1 MSDSA
6 RGIEFE
12 ARSGAHDAAAA
23 RARMIATLRLLWN
36 SRKLFFR
43 AVVGGALLSAGLVLL
58 IPVCYEATA
67 QLMPPDGQ
75 AGGTGLAML
84 SALAGRS
91 GGLGGVAGDLL
102 GVRNSACLI
111 VLMVHAKISE
121 RAGNLSRH
129 PAAARLRRY
138 RLRVRT

>member
-1 MSDSA
+1 MDVSA
-6 RGIEFE
+6 APTEFKTLLE
-12 ARSGAHDAAAA
+12 VEAA
-23 RARMIATLRLLWN
+23 RARMIAKLRLLWE
-36 SRKLFFR
+36 SRRLFLR
-43 AVVGGALLSAGLVLL
+43 AVVAGALISAGMVLL
-58 IPVCYEATA
+58 IPVRYDATA

-102 GVRNSACLI
+102 GVRNSRYLI
-111 VLMVHAKISE
+111 VPIVHAKISK
-121 RAGNLSRH
+121 RAGSSRH
-129 PAAARLRRY
+129 SAAARLRRY

>member
-1 MSDSA
+1 MS
-6 RGIEFE
+6 
-12 ARSGAHDAAAA
+12 AAPTELKTLPEVEAA
-23 RARMIATLRLLWN
+23 RAQTIATLRLLWE
-36 SRKLFFR
+36 SRRLFLR
-43 AVVGGALLSAGLVLL
+43 AVVAGALISAGMVLL
-58 IPVCYEATA
+58 IPARYEATA

-102 GVRNSACLI
+102 GVRNSCCLI
-111 VLMVHAKISE
+111 VPIVHAKISE
-121 RAGNLSRH
+121 RAGSSRH